1 MNIELKKIQISNF
14 KGIKDLEIEF
24 GKTTNISGDNAK
36 GKTTIFDAFCWVLFN
51 KDSFNSAKFDI
62 RPIDKDGNNIDYI
75 DISVVVTLLV
85 DGNEV
90 ALQKIQKQKWVK
102 KRGSEIK
109 TFEGNVNEYEANGF
123 PKSETDF
130 SKYISEFIK
139 EDVFMVVTNPA
150 YFPNMKW
157 KEQREALMKLVSGI
171 TDDNVIAANEIQ
183 DKEGYCVGSKFETL
197 EDMLKE
203 NTADAWK
210 EKYAK
215 ALKEYNKQ
223 IDAIPNRIDEVSRN
237 IKEVDYSAEE
247 KRLEELQKEY
257 QGYEEKLTDASK
269 AYDELNNTNEEIY
282 KLKAKMIEL
291 ESKSKTEHNKKLNEL
306 EQIKDKLTFEFS
318 DSLSLSSDLTKK
330 IETAKK
336 QIEGNNKELEKSR
349 ADFKDIDAEH
359 LSENALVCP
368 TCSQY
373 FPADKAEQIKDDFQ
387 DGKSKRLIEVRDK
400 GHALNESN
408 EELEEYIKGLETEVQ
423 AEIEKRSETSSEKN
437 SILKEIEEY
446 PELNMNSIVE
456 YVELKAEIK
465 KLQEKLANMGSGIDV
480 RKSIKSKQLELMDQ
494 IDQVKKTLNGKE
506 VIQDAKD
513 RVKEL
518 QQEQKDLAQKVANTE
533 KMIFL
538 FEEFIK
544 AKMDMLSETINS
556 KFSLVKWKL
565 FDIQINGGMK
575 ETCELTLNGVPYSS
589 LNSAAKVQAGLDII
603 STMSAIYGVTAPIFI
618 DNRESVNDIPDV
630 DAQVIN
636 LIVTKDQEL
645 KVEVI

>member
-85 DGNEV
+85 DGSEV
-90 ALQKIQKQKWVK
+90 VLQKIQKQKWVK
-102 KRGSEIK
+102 KRGSETK
-109 TFEGNVNEYEANGF
+109 TFEGNVNEYEVNGF
-123 PKSETDF
+123 PKAEKDF
-130 SKYISEFIK
+130 NKYISDFIT
-139 EDVFMVVTNPA
+139 DNVFMIVTNPA

-157 KEQREALMKLVSGI
+157 KEQREALMELVSGI
-171 TDDNVIAANEIQ
+171 TDDNVIAAHETENAEYDHV
-183 DKEGYCVGSKFETL
+183 DKFDVL

-215 ALKEYNKQ
+215 ALREYNKQ
-223 IDAIPNRIDEVSRN
+223 IDAIPSRIDEASRN
-237 IKEVDYSAEE
+237 IKEVDYSVE
-247 KRLEELQKEY
+247 
-257 QGYEEKLTDASK
+257 EEKLKELQVEYQKFEDQLQDASK
-269 AYDELNNTNEEIY
+269 AYEELNNTNEEIY

-465 KLQEKLANMGSGIDV
+465 KLQEKLADMGSGIDV

-603 STMSAIYGVTAPIFI
+603 NTMSAIYGVTAPIFI

>member
-51 KDSFNSAKFDI
+51 KDSSNSAKFDI

-75 DISVVVTLLV
+75 DISVVVALLV
-85 DGNEV
+85 DGSEV
-90 ALQKIQKQKWVK
+90 VLQKIQKQKWVK
-102 KRGSEIK
+102 KRGSETK
-109 TFEGNVNEYEANGF
+109 TFEGNVNEYEVNGF
-123 PKSETDF
+123 PKAEKDF
-130 SKYISEFIK
+130 NKYISEFITD
-139 EDVFMVVTNPA
+139 DVFMAVTNPA

-157 KEQREALMKLVSGI
+157 KEQREALMKLISEV
-171 TDDNVIAANEIQ
+171 TDEDVIAID
-183 DKEGYCVGSKFETL
+183 DKFTPLV
-197 EDMLKE
+197 DMLNE

-215 ALKEYNKQ
+215 ALREYNKQ
-223 IDAIPNRIDEVSRN
+223 IDAIPSRIDEASRN
-237 IKEVDYSAEE
+237 IKEVDYSVE
-247 KRLEELQKEY
+247 
-257 QGYEEKLTDASK
+257 EEKLKELQVEYQKFEDQLQDASK
-269 AYDELNNTNEEIY
+269 AYDELNKVNEEIY
-282 KLKAKMIEL
+282 RLKSRMIEL
-291 ESKSKTEHNKKLNEL
+291 EDKSKVEHNKKLNEL
-306 EQIKDKLTFEFS
+306 NEIKDKLTFEFS

-446 PELNMNSIVE
+446 PEFNMNSIVE

-465 KLQEKLANMGSGIDV
+465 KLQEKLADMGSGIDV

-618 DNRESVNDIPDV
+618 DNRESVNDIPEV
-630 DAQVIN
+630 NGQVIN

-645 KVEVI
+645 KVEVA